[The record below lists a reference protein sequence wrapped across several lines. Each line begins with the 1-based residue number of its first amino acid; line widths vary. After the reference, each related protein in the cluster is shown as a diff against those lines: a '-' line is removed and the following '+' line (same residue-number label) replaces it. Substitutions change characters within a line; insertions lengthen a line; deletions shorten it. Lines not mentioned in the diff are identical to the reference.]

1 MVDIARK
8 RAKVKPK
15 FVSQSAG
22 ERELALQYIGELKQQ
37 RGSGADSLHCKICSP
52 VRTFTA
58 PTTLLSHYRSHAGKI
73 IATLNNIHHTLDL
86 NKRMIFTLKG
96 LSRTN
101 VEGVVPFSLASIA
114 STIIC

>member
-1 MVDIARK
+1 VPEKDMVDIARK
-8 RAKVKPK
+8 RAKVKPN

-73 IATLNNIHHTLDL
+73 IEASNIRSS
-86 NKRMIFTLKG
+86 NYCM
-96 LSRTN
+96 
-101 VEGVVPFSLASIA
+101 SIK
-114 STIIC
+114 SNYLFFRD

>member
-1 MVDIARK
+1 MYFFFKVAAKASGSRGGVRDVADKDMVDIARK

-37 RGSGADSLHCKICSP
+37 RGSGADSLHCKICTP

-58 PTTLLSHYRSHAGKI
+58 PTTLLSHYRSHAG
-73 IATLNNIHHTLDL
+73 T
-86 NKRMIFTLKG
+86 
-96 LSRTN
+96 TN
-101 VEGVVPFSLASIA
+101 
-114 STIIC
+114 

>member
-22 ERELALQYIGELKQQ
+22 ERELALQYIG
-37 RGSGADSLHCKICSP
+37 DSLHCKICSP

-73 IATLNNIHHTLDL
+73 IATLNNIHYTLYL
-86 NKRMIFTLKG
+86 NKRMLYTLKG

-114 STIIC
+114 STTIC

>member
-1 MVDIARK
+1 MTDHRNIEIEIIYLLLLIQVAAQATVRSRGGNAGDLSDKEMVDIAKK

-37 RGSGADSLHCKICSP
+37 RGSGADALHCKICTP

-58 PTTLLSHYRSHAGKI
+58 PTTLLSHYRSHAGTFI
-73 IATLNNIHHTLDL
+73 
-86 NKRMIFTLKG
+86 
-96 LSRTN
+96 S
-101 VEGVVPFSLASIA
+101 
-114 STIIC
+114 

>member
-1 MVDIARK
+1 MAAQATGRSRTLGDVPDKEMVDIARK

-37 RGSGADSLHCKICSP
+37 RGSGADSLHCKICTP

-58 PTTLLSHYRSHAGKI
+58 PTTLLSHYRSHAGIFNYSYHLKI
-73 IATLNNIHHTLDL
+73 INFN
-86 NKRMIFTLKG
+86 MYF
-96 LSRTN
+96 
-101 VEGVVPFSLASIA
+101 
-114 STIIC
+114 